1 MKKEKIFIIAEAGV
15 NHNGDLLLA
24 FKMIDKAVESGADA
38 IKFQSFVAE
47 SLVTEGLDMSDYQ
60 KENMQSD
67 ITQFEMLK
75 RLEIGNDKMLKMI
88 EYADS
93 KNIMLFSTPFDRDS
107 VDFLVKTRRPFI
119 KIDSGAITDIPF
131 LEYVS
136 KQGIPL
142 IISTGGATMEEV
154 RETVDIVS
162 RCNDKITLLHC
173 TSIYPAKYD
182 EVNLLAMKEMM
193 KEFAC
198 PIGYSDHSLGIEVSI
213 AAAALGAVV
222 IEKHF
227 TLDKALEGPDHKASI
242 EPHELQEMI
251 TSIRNVEK
259 ALGHGKKIP
268 LPEEERNM
276 LFGRRSIIAAE
287 DLNKGDRIT
296 EDKVVIKRPG
306 TGLLPKYLKT
316 VIGKRVL
323 RDIEYDSPIMETD
336 IERIKSDR

>member
-1 MKKEKIFIIAEAGV
+1 MKREKIFIIAEAGV

-24 FKMIDKAVESGADA
+24 FKMIDKAVESGVDA
-38 IKFQSFVAE
+38 IKFQSFAAE
-47 SLVTEGLDMSDYQ
+47 RLVTEGLDMSDYQ

-75 RLEIGNDKMLKMI
+75 RLEIGSDKMLKMI

-154 RETVDIVS
+154 REAVDIVS
-162 RCNDKITLLHC
+162 RCNEKITLLHC
-173 TSIYPAKYD
+173 TSIYPAKYE

-198 PIGYSDHSLGIEVSI
+198 PIGYSDHTLGIEVSI

-227 TLDKALEGPDHKASI
+227 TLDRTLEGPDHKASI
-242 EPHELQEMI
+242 EPHELQEMVK
-251 TSIRNVEK
+251 SIRNVEK

-336 IERIKSDR
+336 IERIESDR

>member
-1 MKKEKIFIIAEAGV
+1 
-15 NHNGDLLLA
+15 
-24 FKMIDKAVESGADA
+24 
-38 IKFQSFVAE
+38 
-47 SLVTEGLDMSDYQ
+47 
-60 KENMQSD
+60 
-67 ITQFEMLK
+67 
-75 RLEIGNDKMLKMI
+75 
-88 EYADS
+88 
-93 KNIMLFSTPFDRDS
+93 
-107 VDFLVKTRRPFI
+107 
-119 KIDSGAITDIPF
+119 
-131 LEYVS
+131 
-136 KQGIPL
+136 
-142 IISTGGATMEEV
+142 MEEV

>member
-131 LEYVS
+131 LE
-136 KQGIPL
+136 
-142 IISTGGATMEEV
+142 
-154 RETVDIVS
+154 
-162 RCNDKITLLHC
+162 
-173 TSIYPAKYD
+173 
-182 EVNLLAMKEMM
+182 
-193 KEFAC
+193 
-198 PIGYSDHSLGIEVSI
+198 
-213 AAAALGAVV
+213 
-222 IEKHF
+222 
-227 TLDKALEGPDHKASI
+227 
-242 EPHELQEMI
+242 
-251 TSIRNVEK
+251 
-259 ALGHGKKIP
+259 
-268 LPEEERNM
+268 
-276 LFGRRSIIAAE
+276 
-287 DLNKGDRIT
+287 
-296 EDKVVIKRPG
+296 
-306 TGLLPKYLKT
+306 
-316 VIGKRVL
+316 
-323 RDIEYDSPIMETD
+323 
-336 IERIKSDR
+336 

>member
-75 RLEIGNDKMLKMI
+75 RLDIGNDKMLKMI